1 MRKLVLIVLSMLMVF
16 SMFACQSTA
25 PAAATE
31 APATEAVATEAPA
44 AEPAA
49 TEAPAKKS
57 TQGMKIAYFVSTMAN
72 EFHQAR
78 AAAAVKYAKEKYGAE
93 VTILD
98 GKSDDNTMINNVDM
112 LATSDYD
119 AAVLHVWQPDAV
131 APLVMNAIN
140 SGVAVMT
147 FFSPLA
153 DTGIPVFRSDEA
165 GGSFAMGAD
174 AATQWVAAHPDKK
187 IVTVQLGWPD
197 NREVK
202 TGRTD
207 PFVAG
212 IESIVGVGNYTNL
225 GCIDAKGSADATK
238 EAMANILI
246 SNPDVNIIYSEAG
259 DLTPG
264 CMAALVDAGRG
275 TMDNGVPKTEIVA
288 SVDCPISELK
298 EIYNPNSSL
307 KMSLGLPPIQTSEKI
322 IDMVV
327 GIYLGEIKQISQP
340 AEEQFG
346 EVYPVDYYKLKLS
359 EVITWYNTQFGTSLT
374 EADILGK

>member
-1 MRKLVLIVLSMLMVF
+1 MKKLVLIVLSMLMVF
-16 SMFACQSTA
+16 SMFACQNTP
-25 PAAATE
+25 PAAAE
-31 APATEAVATEAPA
+31 EAPA
-44 AEPAA
+44 AEAAAPAA
-49 TEAPAKKS
+49 PAAEEAAPAAK
-57 TQGMKIAYFVSTMAN
+57 TAEGMKIAYFVSTMAN

-78 AAAAVKYAKEKYGAE
+78 AAAAIKYAKDKYGAE

-131 APLVMNAIN
+131 APLVMNAIDA
-140 SGVAVMT
+140 GVAMMT

-165 GGSFAMGAD
+165 GGSFAMGAS
-174 AATQWVAAHPDKK
+174 AATQWVAAHPDQPV
-187 IVTVQLGWPD
+187 VTVQLGWPD
-197 NREVK
+197 HTEVK
-202 TGRTD
+202 SGRTD

-212 IESIVGVGNYTNL
+212 IESVVGAGNYTNL
-225 GCIDAKGSADATK
+225 GCIDSKGSADATK

-275 TMDNGVPKTEIVA
+275 TMDNGIPTTEIVV
-288 SVDCPISELK
+288 SVDCPVSELK
-298 EIYNPNSSL
+298 EIFNPNSSL

-322 IDMVV
+322 IDIIV
-327 GIYLGEIKQISQP
+327 GVYLGEIPQISQP
-340 AEEQFG
+340 AEELFG
-346 EVYPVDYYKLKLS
+346 DVYPVDFYKLTLP
-359 EVITWYNTQFGTSLT
+359 EVIDWYNTQFGTSLT
-374 EADILGK
+374 EADILG

>member
-1 MRKLVLIVLSMLMVF
+1 MKRFVMVVLAMLMVC

-25 PAAATE
+25 PKTE
-31 APATEAVATEAPA
+31 EAPA
-44 AEPAA
+44 AAPAA
-49 TEAPAKKS
+49 TEAPAADTEAPAKT

-93 VTILD
+93 VVIMD

-112 LATSDYD
+112 LATSDFD

-131 APLVMNAIN
+131 APLVMNAID
-140 SGVAVMT
+140 SGVAMMT

-165 GGSFAMGAD
+165 GGSFAMGAS
-174 AATQWVAAHPDKK
+174 AAEQWVAAHPDKP
-187 IVTVQLGWPD
+187 IVTVQFGWPD

-225 GCIDAKGSADATK
+225 GCIDSKGSADATK

-246 SNPDVNIIYSEAG
+246 TNPDVNIIYSEAG

-275 TMDNGVPKTEIVA
+275 TMKDGVPTTEIVA
-288 SVDCPISELK
+288 SVDCPISEVK
-298 EIYNPNSSL
+298 AIFDPNNSL

-322 IDMVV
+322 IDIIV
-327 GIYLGEIKQISQP
+327 GVYLGEIAQVSQP
-340 AEEQFG
+340 AEELFG
-346 EVYPVDYYKLKLS
+346 DVYPVDFYKLKLAD
-359 EVITWYNTQFGTSLT
+359 VITWYNLQFGTNLT
-374 EADILGK
+374 EADILG

>member
-1 MRKLVLIVLSMLMVF
+1 MKKLVLIFLSMLMVF
-16 SMFACQSTA
+16 SMFACQKTAAPEAA
-25 PAAATE
+25 PAEEAA
-31 APATEAVATEAPA
+31 A
-44 AEPAA
+44 PAA
-49 TEAPAKKS
+49 TEAPAVEEAAPAK
-57 TQGMKIAYFVSTMAN
+57 TTEGMKIAYFVSTMAN

-78 AAAAVKYAKEKYGAE
+78 AAAAIKYAKEKYGAD

-131 APLVMNAIN
+131 APLVMNAIDA
-140 SGVAVMT
+140 GVAMMT

-165 GGSFAMGAD
+165 GGSFAMGAS
-174 AATQWVAAHPDKK
+174 AATQWVAAHPDKPV
-187 IVTVQLGWPD
+187 VTVQLGWPD
-197 NREVK
+197 HTEVK
-202 TGRTD
+202 SGRTD

-212 IESIVGVGNYTNL
+212 IESVVGAGNYTNL
-225 GCIDAKGSADATK
+225 GCIDSKGSADATK

-275 TMDNGVPKTEIVA
+275 TMDNGTPKTEIVV
-288 SVDCPISELK
+288 SVDCPVSELK
-298 EIYNPNSSL
+298 AIYDPSSSL

-322 IDMVV
+322 IDIIV
-327 GIYLGEIKQISQP
+327 GVYLGEIPQISQP
-340 AEEQFG
+340 AEELFG
-346 EVYPVDYYKLKLS
+346 DVYPVDFYKLPLAD
-359 EVITWYNTQFGTSLT
+359 VIAWYNLQFGTSLT
-374 EADILGK
+374 EADILG

>member
-1 MRKLVLIVLSMLMVF
+1 MKKLVLIVLSMLMVL
-16 SMFACQSTA
+16 SMFACQNTKPAATTEEA
-25 PAAATE
+25 PAA
-31 APATEAVATEAPA
+31 PAVTEAPA

-49 TEAPAKKS
+49 PEAKS
-57 TQGMKIAYFVSTMAN
+57 TEGMKIAYFVSTMAN

-78 AAAAVKYAKEKYGAE
+78 AAAAIKYAKEKYGAE

-131 APLVMNAIN
+131 APLVMNAID
-140 SGVAVMT
+140 SGVAMMT

-153 DTGIPVFRSDEA
+153 ETGIPVFRSDEA
-165 GGSFAMGAD
+165 GGSFAMGAS
-174 AATQWVAAHPDKK
+174 AAEQWVAANPDKP
-187 IVTVQLGWPD
+187 IVTVQFGWPD

-212 IESIVGVGNYTNL
+212 IESIVGAGNYTNL
-225 GCIDAKGSADATK
+225 GCIDSKGSADATK

-246 SNPDVNIIYSEAG
+246 SNPEVNIIYSEAG

-264 CMAALVDAGRG
+264 CLAALVDAGRG
-275 TMDNGVPKTEIVA
+275 TMDNGKPTTEIVA
-288 SVDCPISELK
+288 SVDCPVSEVK
-298 EIYNPNSSL
+298 AIYDPNNSL

-322 IDMVV
+322 IDIIV
-327 GIYLGEIKQISQP
+327 GVYLGEIPQISQP
-340 AEEQFG
+340 AEEIFG
-346 EVYPVDYYKLKLS
+346 EVYPVDYYKLKLAD
-359 EVITWYNTQFGTSLT
+359 VISWYNTQFGTSLV
-374 EADILGK
+374 EADILG

>member
-1 MRKLVLIVLSMLMVF
+1 MKKLVLIVLSMLMVF
-16 SMFACQSTA
+16 SMFACQNTTPAATTEEA
-25 PAAATE
+25 PAAEAAATE
-31 APATEAVATEAPA
+31 APAATAAPEAKTTE
-44 AEPAA
+44 
-49 TEAPAKKS
+49 
-57 TQGMKIAYFVSTMAN
+57 GMKIAYFVSTMAN

-78 AAAAVKYAKEKYGAE
+78 AAAAIKYAKEKYGAE

-131 APLVMNAIN
+131 APLVENAIN
-140 SGVAVMT
+140 SGVAMMT

-165 GGSFAMGAD
+165 GGSFAMGAS
-174 AATQWVAAHPDKK
+174 AAEQWVAANPDKP
-187 IVTVQLGWPD
+187 IVTVQFGWPD

-207 PFVAG
+207 PFVQG
-212 IESIVGVGNYTNL
+212 IESIVGAGNYTNL
-225 GCIDAKGSADATK
+225 GCIDSKGSADATK

-246 SNPDVNIIYSEAG
+246 SNPEVNIIYSEAG

-264 CMAALVDAGRG
+264 CLAALVDAGRG
-275 TMDNGVPKTEIVA
+275 TMDNGKPTTEIVA
-288 SVDCPISELK
+288 SVDCPVSEVK
-298 EIYNPNSSL
+298 AIYDPNNSL

-322 IDMVV
+322 IDIIV
-327 GIYLGEIKQISQP
+327 GIYLGEIPQKSVP
-340 AEEQFG
+340 AEELFG
-346 EVYPVDYYKLKLS
+346 EVYPVDYYKLKLAD
-359 EVITWYNTQFGTSLT
+359 VITWYNTQFGTSLV
-374 EADILGK
+374 EADIMG

>member
-1 MRKLVLIVLSMLMVF
+1 MKKLVLIVLSMLMVF
-16 SMFACQSTA
+16 SMFACQNTT
-25 PAAATE
+25 PAATSE
-31 APATEAVATEAPA
+31 AAPA
-44 AEPAA
+44 AEAAAPAA
-49 TEAPAKKS
+49 PAAEAAPAAK
-57 TQGMKIAYFVSTMAN
+57 TAEGMKIAYFVSTMAN

-78 AAAAVKYAKEKYGAE
+78 AAAAITYAKEKYGAD

-119 AAVLHVWQPDAV
+119 GAVLHVWQPDAV
-131 APLVMNAIN
+131 APLVMNAIDA
-140 SGVAVMT
+140 GVAMMT

-165 GGSFAMGAD
+165 GGSFAMGAS
-174 AATQWVAAHPDKK
+174 AAEQWVAANPDKP

-197 NREVK
+197 HTEVK
-202 TGRTD
+202 SGRTD

-212 IESIVGVGNYTNL
+212 IESVVGAGNYTNL
-225 GCIDAKGSADATK
+225 GCIDSKGSADATK

-264 CMAALVDAGRG
+264 CMAALIDAGRG
-275 TMDNGVPKTEIVA
+275 TMNNGVPTTEIVV
-288 SVDCPISELK
+288 SVDCPVSELK
-298 EIYNPNSSL
+298 EIFNPNSSL

-322 IDMVV
+322 IDIIV
-327 GIYLGEIKQISQP
+327 GVYLGEIAQVSTP
-340 AEEQFG
+340 AEELFG
-346 EVYPVDYYKLKLS
+346 DVYPVDFYKLTLA
-359 EVITWYNTQFGTSLT
+359 EVIAWYNQQFGTSLT
-374 EADILGK
+374 EADILG

>member
-1 MRKLVLIVLSMLMVF
+1 MKRFVVIVMTMLMVF
-16 SMFACQSTA
+16 SMFACQST
-25 PAAATE
+25 PAATTAEEPAAE
-31 APATEAVATEAPA
+31 AAPA

-49 TEAPAKKS
+49 EAAAPEAKTTE
-57 TQGMKIAYFVSTMAN
+57 GMKIAYFVSTMAN

-78 AAAAVKYAKEKYGAE
+78 AAAAITYAMEKYGAE

-119 AAVLHVWQPDAV
+119 AACLHIWQPEAV
-131 APLVMNAIN
+131 APLALEAIE
-140 SGVAVMT
+140 SGVVVTT
-147 FFSPLA
+147 FFSPLL

-165 GGSFAMGAD
+165 GGSFAMGAS
-174 AATQWVAAHPDKK
+174 AAEQWVAANPDKP

-197 NREVK
+197 HTEVK
-202 TGRTD
+202 SGRTD

-212 IESIVGVGNYTNL
+212 IESVVGAGNYTNL
-225 GCIDAKGSADATK
+225 GCIDSKGSADATK

-246 SNPDVNIIYSEAG
+246 TNPDVNIIYSEAG

-275 TMDNGVPKTEIVA
+275 TMANGVPTTEIVV

-298 EIYNPNSSL
+298 DIFNPNSSL
-307 KMSLGLPPIQTSEKI
+307 KMSLGLPPIQTAMKI
-322 IDMVV
+322 IDIAV
-327 GIYLGEIKQISQP
+327 GVYMGEIAQFSQP
-340 AEEQFG
+340 AEELFG
-346 EVYPVDYYKLKLS
+346 DVYPVDYYKLQLP
-359 EVITWYNTQFGTSLT
+359 EVLAWYNEQFGTSLT
-374 EADILGK
+374 EADILG